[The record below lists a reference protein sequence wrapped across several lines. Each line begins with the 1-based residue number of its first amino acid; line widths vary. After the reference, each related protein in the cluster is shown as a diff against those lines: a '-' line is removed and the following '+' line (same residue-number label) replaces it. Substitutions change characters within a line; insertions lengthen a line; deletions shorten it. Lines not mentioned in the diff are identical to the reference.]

1 MKNVLSETRKRME
14 KSVESFTTS
23 LSTVRTGR
31 ANPVILNRVM
41 VNYYG
46 SNTPLNQLA
55 SVSSPD
61 ARTLHITP
69 YDKSAMDEIERAI
82 RESDL
87 GFNPSNQGDTIF
99 ITVPALNDE
108 RRRDLVRSVHA
119 MAEDARV
126 SIRNIRRDGNDM
138 LREMEK
144 ETEIGEDDLRRSE
157 ADVQKLTDEFT
168 AQIDKRVKSKEEDI
182 LAV

>member
-1 MKNVLSETRKRME
+1 MKSVLSETSERME
-14 KSVESFTTS
+14 KSLESFTAS
-23 LSTVRTGR
+23 LHTVRTGR
-31 ANPVILNRVM
+31 ANPIILNRVM

-55 SVSSPD
+55 NVTSPD
-61 ARTLHITP
+61 SRTLHITP
-69 YDKSAMDEIERAI
+69 YDKSAIDEIERAI

-87 GFNPSNQGDTIF
+87 GFNPNNQGDTIF
-99 ITVPALNDE
+99 ISVPALNDE
-108 RRRDLVRSVHA
+108 RRRDLVRAVHA
-119 MAEDARV
+119 MAEEARIG
-126 SIRNIRRDGNDM
+126 IRNIRRDGNDM
-138 LREMEK
+138 LKEMQK
-144 ETEIGEDDLRRSE
+144 ENEIGEDDLRRSE